1 MNQNFPRAVVF
12 IIAISLMLIACNEGS
27 KKEEATTTDT
37 SASTAE
43 TKSSQSSMQANEMDA
58 VTVAP
63 NLYKVVADSLGI
75 RILEV
80 TYKPGDSSAIH
91 VHPDNAVYVVQGGTL
106 TSIGKDGAKM
116 VSGVKAGS
124 TAIRAASEAHVTKNT
139 GKTTI
144 KTIIVQVNRPRDTIS
159 KDPST
164 DPIKIAPAEYK
175 IKNDSLGI
183 RILEIVYKP
192 GQSSAMHAHPDGALY
207 IVDGGTTE
215 FTGKDGRK
223 QTVTLK
229 SGMAMIT
236 PAEVHSVKNVG
247 TTTTRAILVEVYRKN
262 Q

>member
-12 IIAISLMLIACNEGS
+12 FIGISLMLTACNEGS
-27 KKEEATTTDT
+27 KTEATTTDT

-43 TKSSQSSMQANEMDA
+43 TKSSQSSMQANAMDA

-75 RILEV
+75 RILEA
-80 TYKPGDSSAIH
+80 TYKPGDSAAMH
-91 VHPDNAVYVVQGGTL
+91 MHPDNAVYVVQGGTL
-106 TSIGKDGAKM
+106 ASIGKDGAKM
-116 VSGVKAGS
+116 VSGVKTGS

-139 GKTTI
+139 GNTTV

-159 KDPST
+159 KDAST
-164 DPIKIAPAEYK
+164 DPLKIAPAEYK
-175 IKNDSLGI
+175 IKNNSLGI

-223 QTVTLK
+223 QTMTLK